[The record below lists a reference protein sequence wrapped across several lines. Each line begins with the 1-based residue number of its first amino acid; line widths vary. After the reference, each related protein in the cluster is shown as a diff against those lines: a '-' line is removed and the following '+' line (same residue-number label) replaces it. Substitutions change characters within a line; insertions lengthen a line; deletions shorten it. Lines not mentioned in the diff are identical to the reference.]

1 MRNIH
6 DYMLE
11 EVPVTLPAVFLP
23 LGVLAGAVAT
33 LGVDAVMRLLPEGAT
48 PPRVAASVLTA
59 TEVDEAPERLA
70 TFAHYFAGAG
80 TGVLYV
86 WVLLAV
92 ETVVGVGVSPVA
104 TVAVSAAFLY
114 VSMVAFFA
122 SVPLPVSDGLSRER
136 RRRTARD
143 WAVCAAVYVVIVV
156 PAVFVLSAAV
166 SAV

>member
-1 MRNIH
+1 
-6 DYMLE
+6 MLE

-33 LGVDAVMRLLPEGAT
+33 LGVDAVMKRLPEGAT

-59 TEVDEAPERLA
+59 TEVNDAPERLA
-70 TFAHYFAGAG
+70 TFIHYFAGVG

-122 SVPLPVSDGLSRER
+122 FVPLPVSDGLSGKR

-143 WAVCAAVYVVIVV
+143 WAVCAAVYVVVVV